1 MDKAS
6 TPLLPLHIARALRA
20 VDKATQ
26 GTEQHARVLELADGL
41 LYYLGALAIGQYSQA
56 VVLEQINADP
66 ALNRSLRSL
75 RRLLPGQWLGWT
87 AKGLEATPN
96 GVVEGLSE
104 WYLHESMPELAK
116 AYTELLSITV
126 VDLTYTG
133 DFGERTFVPPRALL
147 ELVDQYRIRRG
158 KVSPEALPG
167 DLDERVAGALLPGL
181 RAAISRARFLE
192 DYVLYAPAQR
202 QLLMGVK
209 AATPMPPM
217 SAPADLLDAA
227 SILLYPQSSVPDFT
241 KRPSGDEENRPLFPL
256 DPLIVYIESKECD
269 RFVMAALSGV
279 GGGKPVYKGL
289 DAECKGEIKQGE

>member
-1 MDKAS
+1 MDKA
-6 TPLLPLHIARALRA
+6 TAPLLPLHIARALRA
-20 VDKATQ
+20 VDRATQ
-26 GTEQHARVLELADGL
+26 GIEQHARVLELADGL

-56 VVLEQINADP
+56 VVLEQVNADP

-75 RRLLPGQWLGWT
+75 RRVLPGQWLGWT
-87 AKGLEATPN
+87 AKGLEATPD
-96 GVVEGLSE
+96 GIVKGLRE
-104 WYLHESMPELAK
+104 WYLQESTPELVTSYETLRGIMVA
-116 AYTELLSITV
+116 
-126 VDLTYTG
+126 DLGYTG
-133 DFGERTFVPPRALL
+133 DFGERTFVPPRGLL

-158 KVSPEALPG
+158 KVPPETLTG
-167 DLDERVAGALLPGL
+167 GVDERVAGALLPGL
-181 RAAISRARFLE
+181 RAAISRATFLGE
-192 DYVLYAPAQR
+192 YVLYAPAQR

-209 AATPMPPM
+209 ATTPMPPM

-256 DPLIVYIESKECD
+256 DPLIVYIESKEYD

-279 GGGKPVYKGL
+279 EGGKPVYKGL